1 MNISTSTPI
10 ERRQVDQTR
19 TSEANPISPVDS
31 LRVSDSFTQCLIEA
45 KKQNLKKNN
54 EAQEFI
60 KVSNNVHTVEDD
72 NYLRL
77 KNIEGKQLKTKISLE
92 NTENRKSEC
101 DLESKEFDKENLK
114 FKKLKE
120 NNLDESVKR
129 LNEVT
134 TISERTSLP
143 LERCCETNITSSAV
157 STSGNVLNRS
167 ESGLKEVCNSSSVPA
182 KSKNQKREP
191 SVPNRDSNSFK
202 KRRLY
207 SSENNTNVKDLVMS
221 SQEDFSLEVPTY
233 KFTNQ
238 EPKAKPQLGVNRSN
252 ISYSYITQN
261 QKGKQVL
268 SSNGNTIFSDC
279 HDSDEGVLKEEITKC
294 HETVNSLRSKGK
306 VSNLKKDAIN
316 DKKLRALN
324 KTPENTKASNIFQS
338 HSVYSD
344 LSSPDKKKPVK
355 RTYTRPKRQKKFKK
369 VQLLDDSSDSEYEP
383 PFKISPEYVEPQGKK
398 TRSSTPAFKGF
409 VDQLK
414 HERIDPIRDHTHTDD
429 MEIMPVCLEDDE
441 MENPNVTMHV
451 RSLQVAT
458 TISKVCKRKK
468 ANTVKAE
475 NVKAPKKPV
484 NRKTKA
490 AQSKKPEVQT
500 FQDAEEKMPGGMALK
515 PPLLFGSATC
525 KFTNHSYKTS
535 CLLVNYCQ

>member
-1 MNISTSTPI
+1 MNISTSTAI

-54 EAQEFI
+54 GAEEPI
-60 KVSNNVHTVEDD
+60 KGSDNVHTVEDD

-77 KNIEGKQLKTKISLE
+77 KNNEGKQLKTKISLE
-92 NTENRKSEC
+92 NTENRKSEY
-101 DLESKEFDKENLK
+101 DLESKEFGKDNSK

-120 NNLDESVKR
+120 
-129 LNEVT
+129 
-134 TISERTSLP
+134 
-143 LERCCETNITSSAV
+143 SA
-157 STSGNVLNRS
+157 T
-167 ESGLKEVCNSSSVPA
+167 A

-191 SVPNRDSNSFK
+191 SVPNRDSNSSK

-207 SSENNTNVKDLVMS
+207 SSENNTNLKDLVMS

-233 KFTNQ
+233 KITHE

-261 QKGKQVL
+261 QNGKQVV
-268 SSNGNTIFSDC
+268 SSNGNTIFSDG
-279 HDSDEGVLKEEITKC
+279 HESDEGVLKEEITKC
-294 HETVNSLRSKGK
+294 HETVNSLKSKDK

-324 KTPENTKASNIFQS
+324 KTPENTKASKIFQS

-344 LSSPDKKKPVK
+344 LSSPDKKKPAK

-369 VQLLDDSSDSEYEP
+369 IQLLVDSSDSEYEP
-383 PFKISPEYVEPQGKK
+383 PYKISPDYVERQGKK

-409 VDQLK
+409 VDQLQ
-414 HERIDPIRDHTHTDD
+414 HERIDPIRDHTYTDD
-429 MEIMPVCLEDDE
+429 MEIMPVRLEDDE
-441 MENPNVTMHV
+441 MENPNLTMRV
-451 RSLQVAT
+451 RSLQVATT

-500 FQDAEEKMPGGMALK
+500 FQDAVEEMPGGMALK

-525 KFTNHSYKTS
+525 KFTNHSYKTPR
-535 CLLVNYCQ
+535 LLVNY

>member
-31 LRVSDSFTQCLIEA
+31 LRVSDSFTRCLIEA

-54 EAQEFI
+54 GAQESM
-60 KVSNNVHTVEDD
+60 KESDNVHTVEDN
-72 NYLRL
+72 NYHRL

-101 DLESKEFDKENLK
+101 NLESREFGKENSK

-120 NNLDESVKR
+120 NNLDESVKS

-134 TISERTSLP
+134 IISERTSLP
-143 LERCCETNITSSAV
+143 LERCCETNITPTA
-157 STSGNVLNRS
+157 VLNRS
-167 ESGLKEVCNSSSVPA
+167 ESGLKVVCNSSSA
-182 KSKNQKREP
+182 TDKSKNQKREHP
-191 SVPNRDSNSFK
+191 VPNRDSNSSK

-207 SSENNTNVKDLVMS
+207 SSENNANVKDLVMS

-233 KFTNQ
+233 KITNQ

-261 QKGKQVL
+261 QKGKQVV
-268 SSNGNTIFSDC
+268 SSDGNTIFSDC
-279 HDSDEGVLKEEITKC
+279 NDSDEEVLKEEITKC
-294 HETVNSLRSKGK
+294 HETVKSLRSKDK

-324 KTPENTKASNIFQS
+324 KTPENTKASKIFQS

-369 VQLLDDSSDSEYEP
+369 IQLLDDSSDSEYEP
-383 PFKISPEYVEPQGKK
+383 PYKISPEYVEPQGKK
-398 TRSSTPAFKGF
+398 TRSTTPAFKGF
-409 VDQLK
+409 VDQLQ

-429 MEIMPVCLEDDE
+429 MEIMPVCLEDNE
-441 MENPNVTMHV
+441 MENPNLTMRV
-451 RSLQVAT
+451 RSLQVATT

-475 NVKAPKKPV
+475 NVKAAKKPV

-500 FQDAEEKMPGGMALK
+500 FQDSGEEMPGGMALK

-525 KFTNHSYKTS
+525 KFTNYSYKTS